1 VPAFLLNIFHEEEET
16 AVMNVEEASLIAERR
31 KHAQREASDDRGLVA
46 QAKSGCS
53 SAFGQLCERHRLRV
67 YRTTFRVLRQR
78 QDAEDAVQRCFQ
90 RAFTNLTKFRGDAT
104 FATWMTRIAINE
116 ALMLLRQRRANT
128 PLSETSREDAE
139 SPLVLN
145 LADEAPSPEQIV
157 VTNELRAAVT
167 QAVSRL
173 QKNQRTVVVLR
184 ELQGLTNEETARRLG
199 LTVTCVKARLF
210 HARRW
215 LRRRLERRLKPARN
229 GSLAGR

>member
-1 VPAFLLNIFHEEEET
+1 
-16 AVMNVEEASLIAERR
+16 MNVEEASLIAERR

>member
-90 RAFTNLTKFRGDAT
+90 RAFTNQTKFRGDAT

-128 PLSETSREDAE
+128 PLSEASYEDAE

-229 GSLAGR
+229 GSLVGR

>member
-1 VPAFLLNIFHEEEET
+1 
-16 AVMNVEEASLIAERR
+16 MNVQEAATVAERR
-31 KHAQREASDDRGLVA
+31 KHALREASDDRRLVA

-67 YRTTFRVLRQR
+67 YRTTFRVLSQR

-90 RAFTNLTKFRGDAT
+90 RAFTNLTKFRGDAA

-128 PLSETSREDAE
+128 PLSETSYEDAE

-145 LADEAPSPEQIV
+145 LADQAPSPEQIV
-157 VTNELRAAVT
+157 ATNELRAAVT
-167 QAVSRL
+167 HAVSRL
-173 QKNQRTVVVLR
+173 RKNHRTVVVLC

-215 LRRRLERRLKPARN
+215 LRRRLERRLKPARS
-229 GSLAGR
+229 GSLVDL